1 MRQSTPTPS
10 GVAVASD
17 ENTTPWMGILGWCLA
32 ITVPAVLVA
41 AVIMLLVLGTPAFI
55 STLLAAGVVVL
66 FFAISLLV
74 GHFVGH
80 LAPKALLAAFMTTYI
95 VKVAAFGAFL
105 LVPKSPEW
113 FDRTGAT
120 VGAVVAVLVWQGVE
134 MYRFSRMRFRVFA
147 DPEPSAVQEKETA

>member
-1 MRQSTPTPS
+1 MRQSTPTPP

-41 AVIMLLVLGTPAFI
+41 AVIMLQALGTPAFI

-74 GHFVGH
+74 AHFVSH
-80 LAPKALLAAFMTTYI
+80 LAPKALMASFLITYV

-105 LVPKSPEW
+105 LVPTSPEW

-120 VGAVVAVLVWQGVE
+120 VGAVVAVVAWQAVE
-134 MYRFSRMRFRVFA
+134 MYRFNRIRFRVFHDA
-147 DPEPSAVQEKETA
+147 ESIAGQPKETS

>member
-41 AVIMLLVLGTPAFI
+41 AVIMLLALGTPAFI

-74 GHFVGH
+74 AHFVSH
-80 LAPKALLAAFMTTYI
+80 LAPKALMAAFLIMYV
-95 VKVAAFGAFL
+95 VKVIGFGAFL
-105 LVPKSPEW
+105 LVPTSPEW

-120 VGAVVAVLVWQGVE
+120 VGAVLAVVIWQSVE
-134 MYRFSRMRFRVFA
+134 MYRFSRMRLRVFDDA
-147 DPEPSAVQEKETA
+147 EPSAEQKKETA